1 MVDQGG
7 TPHSYPRLRRVRVAV
22 GLVRAL
28 AAVVLLAAIVYFLAA
43 GLFLAVMPGIFVES
57 QRAGTVDLVIRW
69 GATCIALVVVSGLG
83 FASGSGRAAMARFC
97 AAAGVAAAALVFTGL
112 IEQVSVLDM
121 VTPLMNVLNELVAL
135 VLVLA
140 VLAGGAA
147 LWMWRSS
154 MAPADGAVA
163 WEPDTVLSF
172 GDEDAG
178 EDGAAA
184 ARSGVR
190 GSAYADGGDAPGPA
204 DLSAPRIPRES
215 AVPFGRV
222 MGEGTAGDAVAAGDP
237 GDPAGDAA
245 DDLLDPDAPAAGF
258 DTPVDAD
265 RTSAMS
271 RADLEARE
279 AALAAAAGHS
289 PAAADRAP
297 FPAPTPGT
305 PAPVPAAAPDRDDA
319 PVPSTC
325 YPSA

>member
-57 QRAGTVDLVIRW
+57 QRAGTVDLMIRW

-97 AAAGVAAAALVFTGL
+97 AAAGVTAAALVFTGL

-121 VTPLMNVLNELVAL
+121 VTPLMNMLNELVAL

-172 GDEDAG
+172 GDEDEG

-184 ARSGVR
+184 ARSEVH
-190 GSAYADGGDAPGPA
+190 GSSYADGGDAPGPA
-204 DLSAPRIPRES
+204 DLSAPWIPRES

-222 MGEGTAGDAVAAGDP
+222 MGEGAAGDAVAAGDS

-245 DDLLDPDAPAAGF
+245 DDPLAPDAPAAGL
-258 DTPVDAD
+258 DTPADAD

-279 AALAAAAGHS
+279 AALAAAA
-289 PAAADRAP
+289 A
-297 FPAPTPGT
+297 PAPD
-305 PAPVPAAAPDRDDA
+305 AAPDRDDA
-319 PVPSTC
+319 SVPSTC